1 MTELTWAQ
9 RAHYATFGI
18 CRPCHAKLSSWFGY
32 RIVPGLR
39 INSGATRDDTLAGLK
54 DRQCARFEAWRDT
67 IRDNQQLIEKICALK
82 HRRQF
87 VVVELPGD
95 EKLECAA

>member
-1 MTELTWAQ
+1 MTGLNWEQ

-18 CRPCHAKLSSWFGY
+18 CPPCHEAWRSWFNY

-39 INSGATRDDTLAGLK
+39 INSGATRDDTLAGIK
-54 DRQCARFEAWRDT
+54 DRQRARFEEWRDT
-67 IRDNQQLIEKICALK
+67 IRSNQELIEKICARR

-87 VVVELPGD
+87 VVVQLPIDEEL
-95 EKLECAA
+95 ERAA